1 MAVSLISKL
10 DAMCGP
16 KCERCSL
23 EEVRPNYT
31 DPAWKVRDRVRQI
44 TRYSV
49 GRSMQSQ
56 LHASTKRERAELLA
70 ATRAS
75 LRREITALQR
85 VRDLEKQPAALIAK
99 SCPGIERRR
108 GVGQAVD
115 ADKWQQVSAAKGPEG
130 LAAERDASLGPG
142 TDQGPPLPCDHRAKA
157 AHRDAALEHQPR
169 EGRELRRGADLRNVP
184 IDAAAARHRGEMSA
198 FPGEHK
204 RDAAESQAGRAAGDE
219 SGRALYA
226 KAGVNSVIAMRDRD
240 DTAELDTLRTRNRR
254 QQQEGKQHADRRT
267 HGRTTGALAGV
278 ISSIVRATRSALRM
292 RTPEFAASRA
302 ARRASLSATLAGIAR
317 CARR

>member
-1 MAVSLISKL
+1 
-10 DAMCGP
+10 
-16 KCERCSL
+16 
-23 EEVRPNYT
+23 
-31 DPAWKVRDRVRQI
+31 
-44 TRYSV
+44 
-49 GRSMQSQ
+49 
-56 LHASTKRERAELLA
+56 
-70 ATRAS
+70 
-75 LRREITALQR
+75 
-85 VRDLEKQPAALIAK
+85 
-99 SCPGIERRR
+99 
-108 GVGQAVD
+108 
-115 ADKWQQVSAAKGPEG
+115 
-130 LAAERDASLGPG
+130 
-142 TDQGPPLPCDHRAKA
+142 
-157 AHRDAALEHQPR
+157 
-169 EGRELRRGADLRNVP
+169 
-184 IDAAAARHRGEMSA
+184 MSA

-254 QQQEGKQHADRRT
+254 QQQEGKQQADRRT